1 MSRVYIPVEE
11 LEDKASLEQKDQGKD
26 TGDNKPTEQDIKELN
41 DVVGELAKET
51 GVPEEIIKRVM
62 VFLRFTMFK
71 TDGER
76 TKFAIKYGIKDY
88 SELYEWFKENKELLK
103 RNDKF
108 TEVFSVRFVDL
119 YRSANPVIG
128 SWIYKTFIIYQD
140 IEDKE
145 KYIRATQY
153 ASIFIIRAIG
163 ELLDNLTM
171 FRKIINRFEKNKQ
184 LIATLIGSKEAS
196 KEIEEKEA

>member
-1 MSRVYIPVEE
+1 MSRIYIHIEE
-11 LEDKASLEQKDQGKD
+11 LENNTSIEQENQKNKKDN
-26 TGDNKPTEQDIKELN
+26 NKPTEQDIKELN
-41 DVVGELAKET
+41 NTISELAKET

-76 TKFAIKYGIKDY
+76 TKFATKYGINSY
-88 SELYEWFKENKELLK
+88 SELYEWFKESKELLK

-128 SWIYKTFIIYQD
+128 AWIYKTFIIYQD
-140 IEDKE
+140 IEDKD

-163 ELLDNLTM
+163 ELLD
-171 FRKIINRFEKNKQ
+171 
-184 LIATLIGSKEAS
+184 
-196 KEIEEKEA
+196 